1 MKDKIRII
9 HMGDLHLDSPFA
21 SLGIDKSEIR
31 RRETRAT
38 FTSIIYYIKEV
49 GADLVLISGDLFDDG
64 YASAETAEL
73 LCTQFASLPD
83 CHFVI
88 APGNHDPYTKGSLY
102 ASKKL
107 PKNVHVFGSERLQRF
122 VFDDLNTEVYGWAFC
137 SQSLRESPLAGT
149 CADKN
154 GRLHLVCGHCDM
166 ASAISTYCPVSKED
180 VVSFGAHYNAFSH
193 IHKTPELC
201 TEGGVTWSYSGFVEG
216 RSFDECG
223 KGGIYFIEAETGG
236 EFKLDIKRKNIA
248 RRHYEWEKIDISGAT
263 SIGEVAEKI
272 DGVIQKNHYGE
283 DTLLRVTLL
292 GSVAP
297 ELENLTRL
305 ESAVRG
311 IFLLEIDDQTS
322 PTFDGGALEKDLTMR
337 GELYRELL
345 PMLTTGTAEERAT
358 AAAALKIGLA
368 ALEGRNITD

>member
-9 HMGDLHLDSPFA
+9 HMGDLHLDSPFS

-31 RRETRAT
+31 RREMRAT
-38 FTSIIYYIKEV
+38 FTSIIYYVKEV

-73 LCTQFASLPD
+73 LCSQFASLPN

-107 PKNVHVFGSERLQRF
+107 PKNVHVFNSERLSRF
-122 VFDDLNTEVYGWAFC
+122 VFEELNTEVYGWGFC
-137 SQSLRESPLAGT
+137 SSSLRESPLAG
-149 CADKN
+149 ASPDQN

-166 ASAISTYCPVSKED
+166 ASAISTYCPVTKED
-180 VVSFGAHYNAFSH
+180 VINFGARYNAFSH

-201 TEGGVTWSYSGFVEG
+201 SEGEVFWSYSGFVEG

-223 KGGIYFIEAETGG
+223 KGGIYFIEAETSGD
-236 EFKLDIKRKNIA
+236 FKLDIKRKNIA
-248 RRHYEWEKIDISGAT
+248 RRHYEWEKIDVSGAST
-263 SIGEVAEKI
+263 LSDVAEKI
-272 DGVIQKNHYGE
+272 DAVIQKNHYSE
-283 DTLLRVTLL
+283 DTILRVTLF
-292 GSVAP
+292 GAVAP
-297 ELENLTRL
+297 GIENITRL
-305 ESAVRG
+305 ENAVRG
-311 IFLLEIDDQTS
+311 IFSLEIEDKTS
-322 PTFDGGALEKDLTMR
+322 PTFDSGVLENDLTMR

-345 PMLTTGTAEERAT
+345 PLLTSGTPEERAT